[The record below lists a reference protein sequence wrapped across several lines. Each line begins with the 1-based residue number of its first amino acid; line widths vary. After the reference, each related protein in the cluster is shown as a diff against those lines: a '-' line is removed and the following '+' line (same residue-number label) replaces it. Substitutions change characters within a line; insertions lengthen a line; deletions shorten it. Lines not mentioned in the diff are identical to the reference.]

1 MGEESDKDTNMQ
13 CNAMESKSTKFAG
26 CPLPSV
32 ISFVV
37 YYLKYICRR
46 GLQHSALYT
55 NKYFA
60 KQLDFDLFLFR
71 KMKNNTNSL
80 LLLIPAV
87 AERWLIGLAW
97 NGQNSWWGLWLQP
110 QPLQ

>member
-1 MGEESDKDTNMQ
+1 
-13 CNAMESKSTKFAG
+13 MESKSTEFVG
-26 CPLPSV
+26 WPSCPLPSV

-37 YYLKYICRR
+37 YHLKYICRN
-46 GLQHSALYT
+46 GLQYFALYT
-55 NKYFA
+55 NEYFA
-60 KQLDFDLFLFR
+60 KHLDFDLFSFR
-71 KMKNNTNSL
+71 KMKNNTNT

-97 NGQNSWWGLWLQP
+97 NGQSSWWGLWLRP

>member
-13 CNAMESKSTKFAG
+13 YKAMESKSTEFVG

-37 YYLKYICRR
+37 YHLKYVCRH
-46 GLQHSALYT
+46 GLQYSALYT

-71 KMKNNTNSL
+71 KNEKTTQ
-80 LLLIPAV
+80 IPYYLYQ
-87 AERWLIGLAW
+87 RWRNAG
-97 NGQNSWWGLWLQP
+97 
-110 QPLQ
+110 